1 VSPGE
6 LLTEYELSSGAL
18 RGARLSLYADR
29 VVLHGASA
37 MEVVPLAQLASVR
50 VAFERD
56 PRKLN
61 WAVGLLA
68 VALVLAS
75 ISGPLQSW
83 MADLVSKV
91 GAGGGRESLDS
102 VLVAGFTAIGNL
114 ARLLI
119 PLAWAL
125 AGIAVVLLVLF
136 WVGQTALTLSFAAS
150 ERVFPVRGRNQLLF
164 QFAEAVADQLA
175 APRKKSEA

>member
-68 VALVLAS
+68 TALVLAS
-75 ISGPLQSW
+75 ISGPLQAW
-83 MADLVSKV
+83 MRARASDVRKG
-91 GAGGGRESLDS
+91 GAEWLQEALLAS
-102 VLVAGFTAIGNL
+102 FEAIQHL
-114 ARLLI
+114 ARLFGPVGLI
-119 PLAWAL
+119 MFVGAVAL
-125 AGIAVVLLVLF
+125 LF
-136 WVGQTALTLSFAAS
+136 FFWRGQTTLTFSFAAT
-150 ERVFPVRGRNQLLF
+150 ERALAVRGRNQLLF